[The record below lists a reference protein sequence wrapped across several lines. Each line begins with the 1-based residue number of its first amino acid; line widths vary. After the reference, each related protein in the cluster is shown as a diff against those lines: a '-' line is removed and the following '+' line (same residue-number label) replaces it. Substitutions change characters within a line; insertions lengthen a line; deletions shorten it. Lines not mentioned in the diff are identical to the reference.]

1 MLQEL
6 DADVTRASA
15 TSSSRPRRTVIAC
28 VHRPFARL
36 VVGLLLW
43 LAMCPIHFGMQRK
56 QLLTLKRHAEV
67 TAAAR
72 A

>member
-1 MLQEL
+1 
-6 DADVTRASA
+6 
-15 TSSSRPRRTVIAC
+15 VIAC